1 VAGGLAP
8 LDIDVRLLNGIIG
21 GRADAGGRAP
31 TGIIGRAFRVGS
43 IYCCL
48 FYCVAFARLICCHDF
63 RPLDPIK
70 FFY

>member
-1 VAGGLAP
+1 MAGGLAP
-8 LDIDVRLLNGIIG
+8 LDIDVLLLNGIIG

-48 FYCVAFARLICCHDF
+48 FYCVAFAKFDMLPRF
-63 RPLDPIK
+63 SAPRPG
-70 FFY
+70 